1 MWFAQLCDTVALAN
15 RLRSRSVC
23 DAGIFGPAGRSTA
36 GGDSQ
41 VLKKDRLLWVF
52 GLSWT
57 VRAGHMAQSLG
68 VRLSNPGRRVRLPGR
83 ILV

>member
-23 DAGIFGPAGRSTA
+23 GAGILGPVVRPTA
-36 GGDSQ
+36 GGDSR
-41 VLKKDRLLWVF
+41 VLRAQRLRWVL